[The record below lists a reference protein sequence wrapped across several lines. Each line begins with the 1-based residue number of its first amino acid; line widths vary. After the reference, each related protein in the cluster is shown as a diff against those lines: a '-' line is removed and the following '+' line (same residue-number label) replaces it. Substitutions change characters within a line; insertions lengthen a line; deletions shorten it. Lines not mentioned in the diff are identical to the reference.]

1 MIYVA
6 IQYPDWPV
14 TGNIADTLG
23 MISYDS
29 TIINFLSSLYMY
41 IPPLFCYFLLG
52 LILISRKDTSE
63 QFMKKIYR
71 SILIIICVNISFYIF
86 GLMIGTFVYHPLAD
100 SSASPIDLFL
110 LQIFIM
116 VLVNIGGATN
126 ALILFI
132 NRFSDF

>member
-52 LILISRKDTSE
+52 LILISRKGINLLG
-63 QFMKKIYR
+63 F
-71 SILIIICVNISFYIF
+71 SFITY
-86 GLMIGTFVYHPLAD
+86 
-100 SSASPIDLFL
+100 L
-110 LQIFIM
+110 LVI
-116 VLVNIGGATN
+116 
-126 ALILFI
+126 
-132 NRFSDF
+132 